1 MEDIYGA
8 LDKEFVDYICDL
20 HPGALMTQEEIDS
33 NKNAFIQAFFPEDT
47 QAVAFPCGMVC
58 NKHTALSWCLHHH
71 STNETP
77 DLQEVGRISVD
88 RSESNIMS
96 LPLDRRKTT
105 LIMFYK
111 QHCKKVI
118 K

>member
-20 HPGALMTQEEIDS
+20 YPGALMTQEEIDS
-33 NKNAFIQAFFPEDT
+33 NKNAFIQLFFPEDS
-47 QAVAFPCGMVC
+47 QAVEFPCGMVC
-58 NKHTALSWCLHHH
+58 NKHTALSWCLHRH

-88 RSESNIMS
+88 RLESNIMS
-96 LPLDRRKTT
+96 LPLDRRKTKLLMT
-105 LIMFYK
+105 NN
-111 QHCKKVI
+111 
-118 K
+118 